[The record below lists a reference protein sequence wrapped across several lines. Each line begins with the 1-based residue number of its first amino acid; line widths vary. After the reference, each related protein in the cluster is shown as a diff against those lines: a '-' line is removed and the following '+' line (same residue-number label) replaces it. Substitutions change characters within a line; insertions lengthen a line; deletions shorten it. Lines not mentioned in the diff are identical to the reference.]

1 VFDQKSLEFRYKIPQ
16 VPRKEYTARSFFS
29 SQNTKEAYD
38 APEIIEE
45 HREEEEHEE
54 INKDIGDVIKDA
66 LPGTQMAI

>member
-1 VFDQKSLEFRYKIPQ
+1 MFDQKSLEFRYKIPQ

-29 SQNTKEAYD
+29 SQNTKEA
-38 APEIIEE
+38 PEIIEE
-45 HREEEEHEE
+45 RREEDEHEE